1 MKKLEVKGLGGLHIE
16 IYDPKGMFT
25 ELEMMKEASKTLGRE
40 VLRYEHNTKHN
51 INSHS
56 NSDKLPE

>member
-40 VLRYEHNTKHN
+40 AIKREAKDHGQTETNSETK
-51 INSHS
+51 
-56 NSDKLPE
+56 